1 MFIVGLYKG
10 EVFMKL
16 SKIFSVMLFAGLISF
31 NAGAETTDNDV
42 SVAKENMKEKFSQ
55 IYNFNPN
62 ISFKY
67 IPEAKVYEVDLGKQ
81 KAYMNKEGDYLYL
94 QGQLF
99 VSKNNTIINMTM
111 PPEEFMKQNGGAL
124 QAEPEIKASSN
135 PVSPQVTNDKIISE
149 QRSYEDNNHYDAYQ
163 KSVLNSSNL
172 SDLKVSSNFKYVGF
186 EGGAQLPENTV
197 DYIKEIDL
205 SDSAKIVYG
214 NGTRSIILL
223 ADPDCPFCQNFDKTL
238 YLNADTI
245 DATIYVMPWAL
256 SIHPNAAKKADF
268 IWGQPDRGNAW
279 KSWMLFAANHPVK
292 DNPDQVWDEWVKITG
307 RTENPTVKAPVEKTQ
322 SYVEKFGLRYTPTI
336 LFPNGGKSEGDL
348 EASKLKQYLE
358 VFDKTIPSVKK

>member
-1 MFIVGLYKG
+1 MR
-10 EVFMKL
+10 M
-16 SKIFSVMLFAGLISF
+16 SKIFSVMLFAGLVSF
-31 NAGAETTDNDV
+31 NANAETADNDTAI
-42 SVAKENMKEKFSQ
+42 AKENMKEKFSQ

-62 ISFKY
+62 ITFKY
-67 IPEAKVYEVDLGKQ
+67 VPEAKIYEIDLGKQ

-111 PPEEFMKQNGGAL
+111 PPEEFMKQQGRSS
-124 QAEPEIKASSN
+124 QIEPEIKASAEPSSSTVH
-135 PVSPQVTNDKIISE
+135 PDSKVAE
-149 QRSYEDNNHYDAYQ
+149 QRSYDEKNQYDAYQ
-163 KSVLNSSNL
+163 KSVLNSTNL

-186 EGGAQLPENTV
+186 DGGSPLPENTV
-197 DYIKEIDL
+197 DYIKDIDL
-205 SDSAKIVYG
+205 SDSAKVVYG
-214 NGTRSIILL
+214 NGTRTIILF

-245 DATIYVMPWAL
+245 DATVYVMPWAL

-268 IWGQPDRGNAW
+268 IWGQSDRGNAW

-292 DNPDQVWDEWVKITG
+292 DNPEQVWEEWVKVTG
-307 RTENPTVKAPVEKTQ
+307 RTDNRSGVKAPVEKTQ

-348 EASKLKQYLE
+348 ESAKLKQYLE